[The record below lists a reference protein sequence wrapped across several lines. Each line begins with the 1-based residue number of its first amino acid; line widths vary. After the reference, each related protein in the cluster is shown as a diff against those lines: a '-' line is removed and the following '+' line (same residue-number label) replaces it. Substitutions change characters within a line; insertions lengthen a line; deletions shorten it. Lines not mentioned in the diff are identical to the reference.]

1 MANRAPA
8 LDPVVFCIRDL
19 MREGSNRLSPEH
31 RGRKK
36 LEVPGPNTTDRSTDY
51 YNGGAMD
58 MVT

>member
-19 MREGSNRLSPEH
+19 MREGSNRLSPEYRGEKKPWDH
-31 RGRKK
+31 R
-36 LEVPGPNTTDRSTDY
+36 PNPTDRSADY

>member
-19 MREGSNRLSPEH
+19 MREGSNRLSPEY
-31 RGRKK
+31 RGKK
-36 LEVPGPNTTDRSTDY
+36 KPWNPRPDTADRSSDY

-58 MVT
+58 MIT